1 MRSCLRAGLC
11 LLWSLALL
19 CYEPVLKPV
28 GKAPFRYLTFI
39 HPNKCRKSTCPAG
52 QSSVFLIDSFVQKRD
67 MEAKVIHRV
76 YERAVILLSSIKSS
90 KSCCLDQA
98 ELKGLRASE
107 NMRHYLCLLAGIDP
121 DKVLLV
127 LTSSHTEQAPVVV
140 DNCVW
145 RAFLY
150 RTGCPEPQ
158 EETGC
163 PQSTGIQ
170 GFRGIF

>member
-1 MRSCLRAGLC
+1 MGETIGLRVGTLSPGRSLFVAQKMRSCLRAGLC
-11 LLWSLALL
+11 LLWSLALF

-52 QSSVFLIDSFVQKRD
+52 HSSVFLIDSFVQKRD

-98 ELKGLRASE
+98 ELKGLRVSE

-127 LTSSHTEQAPVVV
+127 LTSSHT
-140 DNCVW
+140 
-145 RAFLY
+145 
-150 RTGCPEPQ
+150 
-158 EETGC
+158 
-163 PQSTGIQ
+163 
-170 GFRGIF
+170 